1 MVYPNGSLPVICTNL
16 NEWNMNR
23 LLAKVICTNGAV
35 YEREYTLDDLFF
47 NIDANVTIPL
57 KGQIVVDYT
66 KAK

>member
-1 MVYPNGSLPVICTNL
+1 
-16 NEWNMNR
+16 MNR